1 MKLENRKA
9 LVTGAAKGIGYST
22 ASRLLR
28 DGAVVT
34 LWDVDEEGL
43 DAAKAELSNSIP
55 GSAGRIFTAVCD
67 VSDQGAV
74 QARAEQAEED
84 MGGVDILINNAGFMA
99 PGFFLEQPLDSWKKT
114 VDINLTSILF
124 TSHAFLPG
132 MYRRGFGHVVN
143 ISSAAGLVGVPG
155 LSAYCASK
163 WGVFGLTESLRH
175 ESRIRSGGKVKFSS
189 VHPMFLRTGMFE
201 GASLKGLGSIIFPR
215 VANHDVIA
223 KAIVEG
229 ALKRGRRVVKRPR
242 SLRLVLLLRGLLP
255 DAIFNGMSRIMNVHT
270 SMNRYKGA

>member
-1 MKLENRKA
+1 
-9 LVTGAAKGIGYST
+9 
-22 ASRLLR
+22 
-28 DGAVVT
+28 
-34 LWDVDEEGL
+34 
-43 DAAKAELSNSIP
+43 
-55 GSAGRIFTAVCD
+55 
-67 VSDQGAV
+67 
-74 QARAEQAEED
+74 
-84 MGGVDILINNAGFMA
+84 
-99 PGFFLEQPLDSWKKT
+99 
-114 VDINLTSILF
+114 
-124 TSHAFLPG
+124 

-143 ISSAAGLVGVPG
+143 VSSAAGLVGVPG

-175 ESRIRSGGKVKFSS
+175 ESHIRSGGQVKFSS

-201 GASLKGLGSIIFPR
+201 GASLKGLGSIIFPC

-255 DAIFNGMSRIMNVHT
+255 DAIFNGMSRILNVHT
-270 SMNRYKGA
+270 SMNRYKGASQ